1 MALQIIRTKPAFFLL
16 ATVLAVAQGRVA
28 SAEDRVI
35 DVKSCGLACKLQR
48 NLSRDATVSVSEP
61 LDISNGENGAVPVE
75 AGEPLPEA
83 ADGAEHPDPAVIFAH
98 RGQIIVESDEDRAAL
113 KRMKAKLE
121 REITV
126 PNSNK
131 RTSAL
136 DVLAKPAKN

>member
-1 MALQIIRTKPAFFLL
+1 MQINRTKAALFLL
-16 ATVLAVAQGRVA
+16 ASVLAVAQARVA

-35 DVKSCGLACKLQR
+35 DVKPCGLVCKMQR
-48 NLSRDATVSVSEP
+48 NFSRDATVSVSEP
-61 LDISNGENGAVPVE
+61 LDIGNGENGAVPSE
-75 AGEPLPEA
+75 ASELLPEA

-126 PNSNK
+126 PSSNK

>member
-1 MALQIIRTKPAFFLL
+1 MQIIRTKSALFLL
-16 ATVLAVAQGRVA
+16 AGVLAVAQGRVA

-61 LDISNGENGAVPVE
+61 LDISNGESGAVPTQD
-75 AGEPLPEA
+75 ASEPLPEA

-126 PNSNK
+126 PSSNK